1 LFDSIQNIENFI
13 QLLDMETVNNKE
25 TCYWEVILECLN
37 EDFELLSYYL
47 FENDAQGVEEISNDK
62 SITKL
67 KVFFSDL
74 KVMPETIIASI
85 DSQSN
90 FSEGTIKVI
99 SVDRKPVENWQTN
112 WKSFFKPL
120 YIGDEFVIRPPWE
133 KSISGKKEIVI
144 EPGLGF
150 GTGYHESTRLAVGI
164 LLSLGDLS
172 KCHSMIDI
180 GTGSGILVIAALLQ
194 KISNITAIDIDENS
208 LREVP
213 HNLELS
219 GFDKSACNVRQKEP
233 HQLETPAQ
241 MVVANI
247 TADVILKLHHDID
260 RLTLTGGYIV
270 LSGIYHEYYEE
281 IKKSFKPKCKLI
293 NELKEGDWHAIAY
306 RKM

>member
-1 LFDSIQNIENFI
+1 
-13 QLLDMETVNNKE
+13 METVNIKE
-25 TCYWEVILECLN
+25 TCYWEVVLECIN

-47 FENDAQGVEEISNDK
+47 FENDAQGVEELSNDE
-62 SITKL
+62 SNTRL
-67 KVFFSDL
+67 KVFFTDI

-85 DSQSN
+85 ESQNN
-90 FSEGTIKVI
+90 FSEGRLKVI
-99 SVDRKPVENWQTN
+99 TVDRKPVENWQTN

-164 LLSLGDLS
+164 LSSLGDLS
-172 KCHSMIDI
+172 ECHSMIDI
-180 GTGSGILVIAALLQ
+180 GTGSGILTIASLLQ
-194 KISNITAIDIDENS
+194 NVSNITAIDIDENS

-219 GFDKSACNVRQKEP
+219 GFDKSACIVQQKEP
-233 HQLETPAQ
+233 HQIETPAQ

-247 TADVILKLHHDID
+247 TADVILKLQTDIE
-260 RLTLTGGYIV
+260 RLTVTGGYIV
-270 LSGIYHEYYEE
+270 LSGIFHEYYEE
-281 IKKSFKPKCKLI
+281 IKKSFRQKNTLI
-293 NELKEGDWHAIAY
+293 NELKEGEWHAIAY

>member
-1 LFDSIQNIENFI
+1 
-13 QLLDMETVNNKE
+13 METVNNKE
-25 TCYWEVILECLN
+25 TCYWEVVLECLN
-37 EDFELLSYYL
+37 EDFDLLSYYL
-47 FENDAQGVEEISNDK
+47 FENDAQGVEELSNDNSK
-62 SITKL
+62 TRL
-67 KVFFSDL
+67 KVFFTDI

-90 FSEGTIKVI
+90 FSEGTIELIKVE
-99 SVDRKPVENWQTN
+99 RKPVENWQTN

-133 KSISGKKEIVI
+133 KPILGKKEIVI

-164 LLSLGDLS
+164 LSSLGDLS
-172 KCHSMIDI
+172 ECHSMIDI
-180 GTGSGILVIAALLQ
+180 GTGSGILAIAALLQ
-194 KISNITAIDIDENS
+194 KVGSITAIDIDENS

-219 GFDKSACNVRQKEP
+219 GLGQSICKVRQIEP
-233 HQLETPAQ
+233 HQLETPVQ

-247 TADVILKLHHDID
+247 TADVILKIQNDID
-260 RLTLTGGYIV
+260 RLTLPGGYIV
-270 LSGIYHEYYEE
+270 LSGIFHEYYEE
-281 IKKSFKPKCKLI
+281 IKKSFQPKNKLI